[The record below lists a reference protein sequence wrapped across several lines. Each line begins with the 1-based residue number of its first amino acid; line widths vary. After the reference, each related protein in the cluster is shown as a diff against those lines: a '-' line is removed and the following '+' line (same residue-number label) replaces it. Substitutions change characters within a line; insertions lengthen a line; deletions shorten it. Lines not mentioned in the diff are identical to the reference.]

1 MLYTM
6 TCAGVELQ
14 HLKIKRDLPSDLYAL
29 AHALVHYRHHDIV
42 CGCEYVTIYFHA
54 ASGL

>member
-29 AHALVHYRHHDIV
+29 AHALVHYRTV